1 MSYTYRAKSTGSN
14 SRGSV
19 QEKTLV
25 QYSDAG
31 TVTDVSDESP
41 LPVELPSDSTV
52 GLEVGGEA
60 LVQGL
65 VSLPV
70 SDQRGRAVLDD
81 ILIQLRMANK
91 YLSALTNEQF
101 SEIDLRE

>member
-1 MSYTYRAKSTGSN
+1 MAYTYRAKSTGSN

-19 QEKTLV
+19 QEKTQV

-41 LPVELPSDSTV
+41 LPVELPSDSTI
-52 GLEVGGEA
+52 GLEIGGEA
-60 LVQGL
+60 LVEGL

-70 SDQRGRAVLDD
+70 SDQRGKAVLDD
-81 ILIQLRMANK
+81 ILVQLKMMNR
-91 YLSALTNEQF
+91 YLSVLTNEQF